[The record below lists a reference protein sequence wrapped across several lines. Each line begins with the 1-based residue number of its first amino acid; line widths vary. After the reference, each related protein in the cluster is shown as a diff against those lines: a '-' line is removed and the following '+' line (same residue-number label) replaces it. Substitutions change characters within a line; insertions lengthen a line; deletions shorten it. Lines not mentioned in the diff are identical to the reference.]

1 MEKIISQ
8 KDLFPK
14 LIKLHNCFL
23 PIEYPIGS
31 YMSTLLA
38 YTESAAQELVK
49 LFPGDNIA
57 FIVKGT
63 SGAMI
68 GGLMAEYLVH
78 NTDVDVG
85 VFINRKPNE
94 DCHASNLE
102 CVESILNYDGNIPF
116 RIVIA
121 DDFISTGRTIYNI
134 VRAVESYINGPF
146 IFDALVIHN
155 KLICDE
161 HIDNKG
167 VPGDLRLPEE
177 GTIAEEM
184 LLTKFLNILC
194 L

>member
-31 YMSTLLA
+31 YMSTLLS

-57 FIVKGT
+57 FIVRGT

-68 GGLMAEYLVH
+68 GGLMASHLIYNAGICAKV
-78 NTDVDVG
+78 
-85 VFINRKPNE
+85 IISRKPE
-94 DCHASNLE
+94 DDCHATNLE
-102 CVESILNYDGNIPF
+102 SLEVVLNYNENAPF
-116 RIVIA
+116 RLVVA
-121 DDFISTGRTIYNI
+121 DDFICTGNTIYKI
-134 VRAVESYINGPF
+134 VRDVEFYIRQPF
-146 IFDALVIHN
+146 IFDALVIHSTLIHN
-155 KLICDE
+155 KCIE
-161 HIDNKG
+161 GNK
-167 VPGDLRLPEE
+167 VSGDMRLHEE
-177 GTIAEEM
+177 GTIGEEV